1 MKKGFFDKLL
11 GFVGFEEE
19 EVEDDTEAV
28 ALEEDDY
35 EYDRGRRE
43 RPSRAKVLNLAAAA
57 PQLKSMRVV
66 VLEPRSFEEV
76 QQIADQLKEKR
87 PVILNLDGADKAVA
101 RRVVDFVSGTVYAL
115 GGGMQRINPSIF
127 LFTPP
132 NVDIA
137 MGSTPD
143 GRPTFYTRE
152 RE

>member
-19 EVEDDTEAV
+19 EVEDDADAA

-35 EYDRGRRE
+35 EYERGRRE
-43 RPSRAKVLNLAAAA
+43 RPAKAKVLNLAT
-57 PQLKSMRVV
+57 PQMKSLRVV
-66 VLEPRSFEEV
+66 VIEPHSFEEV
-76 QQIADQLKEKR
+76 QQIADQLKERR
-87 PVILNLDGADKAVA
+87 PVILNLDGADKTVA

-137 MGSTPD
+137 LGSTPD
-143 GRPTFYTRE
+143 GRQAFYSRE